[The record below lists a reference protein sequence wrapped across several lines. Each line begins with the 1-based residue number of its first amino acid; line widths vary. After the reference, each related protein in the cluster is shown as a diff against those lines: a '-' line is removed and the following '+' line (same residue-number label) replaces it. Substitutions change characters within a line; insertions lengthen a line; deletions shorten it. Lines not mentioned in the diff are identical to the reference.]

1 MKYKELLEFNSLI
14 QDSPSLAL
22 LQVGEGIDKITSSL
36 QFIATRNSGTI
47 DTKLSDDI
55 NCEKFRLTSREYEY
69 AILIN
74 SLNIC
79 EDKKKFLDVVYH
91 ALENSAQ
98 IILIE
103 DKNNSNISEMIKL
116 LDEAN
121 YRAAN
126 DIDIFED
133 YNLVMAKKLHMWGNG
148 L

>member
-22 LQVGEGIDKITSSL
+22 LQVGDGIPKITSSL
-36 QFIATRNSGTI
+36 EFISVRNSGTLKVKPSSEI
-47 DTKLSDDI
+47 V
-55 NCEKFRLTSREYEY
+55 CEKFRLTPREYEY

-74 SLNIC
+74 TLDLC
-79 EDKKKFLDVVYH
+79 EDKKKFLDVIYH

-98 IILIE
+98 VILIE
-103 DKNNSNISEMIKL
+103 DKSSSDISEMIEL

-121 YRAAN
+121 YRAVN
-126 DIDIFED
+126 NIDIFAD